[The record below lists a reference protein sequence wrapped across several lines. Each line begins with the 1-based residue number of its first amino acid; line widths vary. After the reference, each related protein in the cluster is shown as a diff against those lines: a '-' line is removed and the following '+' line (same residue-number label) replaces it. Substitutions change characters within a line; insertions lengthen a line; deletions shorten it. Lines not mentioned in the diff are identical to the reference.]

1 MFTSQNLINRIAFLV
16 LSTTSLLMTLA
27 TLYLYRE
34 YLSDFVLDWYT
45 KLGWVI
51 VPLLV
56 LTVLLLFTTFCIA
69 INGES
74 NEAGKNLL
82 QLAIVTYAAPTV
94 GFIGTIVGLQS
105 GLTGFDNNT
114 SPQELNQ
121 AVNGVVN
128 GLTVSLSSTLVGGS
142 LGLVSG
148 LVSML
153 YRHTLDSKQ
162 CDESIYESP
171 PFSTQK
177 EQKASSKKAPMLT
190 PQLANLMKAVGDDIT
205 GIRPAKRYGEN
216 MAYSVTAK
224 DASVVNSIIERI
236 KQQKH
241 QLGLQDI
248 AIKRLKS
255 RDKIFLLIPSAV

>member
-1 MFTSQNLINRIAFLV
+1 MFRSQSLFYRLAILV

-34 YLSDFVLDWYT
+34 LLSDFVLDWYAR
-45 KLGWVI
+45 LGWVI

-56 LTVLLLFTTFCIA
+56 LTVLLLFTTFRIA

-74 NEAGKNLL
+74 NEEGKNRL

-142 LGLVSG
+142 LGLASG

-153 YRHTLDSKQ
+153 YRHTLESKEN
-162 CDESIYESP
+162 DETIHKSP
-171 PFSTQK
+171 SFSTQK
-177 EQKASSKKAPMLT
+177 EERASSKKEPSLS
-190 PQLANLMKAVGDDIT
+190 PQLANLMKAIGDDIT
-205 GIRPAKRYGEN
+205 GIRPAKRYGAN

-224 DASVVNSIIERI
+224 DASLVNSIIERI
-236 KQQKH
+236 KQQKY

-255 RDKIFLLIPSAV
+255 QDKMFLLIPTVV